1 MDIDLEKLKT
11 ISCHN
16 ILDLA
21 LITPSSYE
29 DNTLY
34 NHVILNSENV
44 IDAKILNTNFSG
56 KVLQINIFA
65 KNLNQ
70 NINGIIFSVMPY
82 HYAIFK
88 KDEELFIKGKIEQ
101 NPYNN
106 NQLQIV
112 QPRKITVIN
121 EIEVK
126 YKHPKSRTIK
136 SLLKKYLNIEN
147 LKHYGLYEEIAKN
160 IVDIHFPTKEFLDS
174 YKRNSE
180 FSGKYLYSLKYL
192 ELFNYL
198 RRLSNKRK
206 DFKAIK
212 ILDNDLE
219 PFVKALPFK
228 LTNDQQKAIDDIKYD
243 FTSTIA
249 SKRVIMGD
257 VGCGKT
263 MVILSSVVMSY
274 PNKAILMA
282 PTTILANQ
290 LFEEAQKYLPDYIK
304 TKLVTAK
311 TKSKKLKL
319 DEYDF
324 IIGTHALLYQDLPK
338 VALVMIDEQ
347 HRFGTKQRNALNE
360 FAKEDDLK
368 PHFLQFTATPIPRT
382 MAMIDSSLVD
392 YSFIKDIP
400 FKKDITTTVIRKQ
413 DFKNLI
419 SHIKDEIEKNNQTII
434 VYPLVE
440 QSEAIKYSSIEEAQE
455 YWLNNFEKV
464 YITHGKDKEKEKILE
479 NFREDG
485 NILLATTLIEVGISL
500 PRLST
505 IVIVGAERM
514 GLATLHQLR
523 GRVSRTGLKGYCFLY
538 TNLEFSNR
546 LEKFSKTLSG
556 FDIANIDLEFRQAGD
571 LLSGANQSGK
581 SFKFVD
587 LSQDE
592 EIIQEVKSLINNSPK

>member
-1 MDIDLEKLKT
+1 
-11 ISCHN
+11 
-16 ILDLA
+16 
-21 LITPSSYE
+21 
-29 DNTLY
+29 
-34 NHVILNSENV
+34 
-44 IDAKILNTNFSG
+44 
-56 KVLQINIFA
+56 
-65 KNLNQ
+65 
-70 NINGIIFSVMPY
+70 
-82 HYAIFK
+82 
-88 KDEELFIKGKIEQ
+88 
-101 NPYNN
+101 
-106 NQLQIV
+106 
-112 QPRKITVIN
+112 
-121 EIEVK
+121 
-126 YKHPKSRTIK
+126 
-136 SLLKKYLNIEN
+136 
-147 LKHYGLYEEIAKN
+147 
-160 IVDIHFPTKEFLDS
+160 
-174 YKRNSE
+174 
-180 FSGKYLYSLKYL
+180 
-192 ELFNYL
+192 
-198 RRLSNKRK
+198 
-206 DFKAIK
+206 
-212 ILDNDLE
+212 
-219 PFVKALPFK
+219 
-228 LTNDQQKAIDDIKYD
+228 
-243 FTSTIA
+243 
-249 SKRVIMGD
+249 MGD

-392 YSFIKDIP
+392 YSFIKEIP

-455 YWLNNFEKV
+455 YWLKNFEKV

-592 EIIQEVKSLINNSPK
+592 EIIQEVKSLINNSSK